1 MGSPNSQNPP
11 REILDQRSPV
21 SPLLEPSP
29 STFFND
35 DDGNVDGVEDDN
47 DHDKEYD
54 EDDNNG
60 TPSPGTNQAHPPFP
74 RSLTPGVGVPCMAFL
89 CNNVIMSQIIILSF
103 CFHITAGQ
111 PT

>member
-29 STFFND
+29 PTFFND
-35 DDGNVDGVEDDN
+35 DHGDVDGEDDN
-47 DHDKEYD
+47 DHDKEYG
-54 EDDNNG
+54 DNNDD
-60 TPSPGTNQAHPPFP
+60 TPSPGSNQAHPPFP

-103 CFHITAGQ
+103 CLHITAGQ